1 VYGRLLVTAHD
12 PLSTAFLLVE
22 TTKDTG
28 EPVWAVKWRSADGQ
42 RVRRRLGARAWL
54 VRDGARGWRPRSG
67 RPAAG
72 HLTEYQAR
80 RRVVEFI
87 ERTEA
92 ERAADRARAAESAAR
107 EAAADG
113 PTFRALAHAWL
124 EHVEF
129 VLSAK
134 PSTLRDYRSMLVEPG
149 TPHRRGHGVAIGR
162 IMAAFGDVLVA
173 EVTTAQIESLL
184 VAHARE
190 GVGARSVNK
199 HRQVLCAIF
208 NFGLRPEQ
216 GMRWRLTSNPA
227 AAAAKRRE
235 APPARLEV
243 FTVEQIEA
251 LARAA
256 ESGAWRGPHDDLTD
270 NGSLARAEED
280 AEFAE
285 LLRVAAYTGLRRGEL
300 VALRWHDVRWSER
313 VLVVER
319 ALSGDVE
326 GTTKGGRVR
335 YVPLGDQA
343 LGALDRLSRR
353 PNFTSADDYVFATIA
368 GDRPD
373 PSALRRRFIAAR
385 DAAGLPPLRFHD
397 LRHTA
402 GTLLTRV
409 LDPVTVRDVLGHA
422 DLKTTERYL
431 HAVRASRL
439 SDAATRAFTPDTGA
453 MRGAAARAALRS
465 AVEQLGPSEARRI
478 LDGVG

>member
-1 VYGRLLVTAHD
+1 LKSNGA
-12 PLSTAFLLVE
+12 
-22 TTKDTG
+22 
-28 EPVWAVKWRSADGQ
+28 PVWAVKWRSEDGE
-42 RVRRRLGARAWL
+42 RLRRRLGWAAW
-54 VRDGARGWRPRSG
+54 
-67 RPAAG
+67 
-72 HLTEYQAR
+72 
-80 RRVVEFI
+80 VE
-87 ERTEA
+87 A
-92 ERAADRARAAESAAR
+92 
-107 EAAADG
+107 
-113 PTFRALAHAWL
+113 
-124 EHVEF
+124 
-129 VLSAK
+129 
-134 PSTLRDYRSMLVEPG
+134 
-149 TPHRRGHGVAIGR
+149 
-162 IMAAFGDVLVA
+162 
-173 EVTTAQIESLL
+173 
-184 VAHARE
+184 E

-199 HRQVLCAIF
+199 HRQVLSTIF

-216 GMRWRLTSNPA
+216 AERWRLASNSA
-227 AAAAKRRE
+227 ATVAKRRE

-270 NGSLARAEED
+270 AGALVRAEED
-280 AEFAE
+280 AQLAE

-300 VALRWHDVRWSER
+300 VALHWRDVRWSER

-326 GTTKGGRVR
+326 GTTKRRRIR
-335 YVPLGDQA
+335 YAPLGDQA

-353 PNFTSADDYVFATIA
+353 PNFTSADDYVFATVA

-385 DAAGLPPLRFHD
+385 DAAGLPPLRSHD

-439 SDAATRAFTPDTGA
+439 SDAATRAFTPDTDA
-453 MRGAAARAALRS
+453 ARGVAARAALR
-465 AVEQLGPSEARRI
+465 AAAEQLGPSEARRI
-478 LDGVG
+478 LEGVG

>member
-1 VYGRLLVTAHD
+1 
-12 PLSTAFLLVE
+12 
-22 TTKDTG
+22 
-28 EPVWAVKWRSADGQ
+28 VWAVKWRSADGQ
-42 RVRRRLGARAWL
+42 RVRRRLGAHAWL
-54 VRDGARGWRPRSG
+54 VRDGSHGWRPRSG
-67 RPAAG
+67 RPAPG

-80 RRVVEFI
+80 RRVVESV
-87 ERTEA
+87 EAAEA
-92 ERAADRARAAESAAR
+92 ERAAARARAADDAVR
-107 EAAADG
+107 EAAAGG
-113 PTFRALAHAWL
+113 PTFRTLAHAWL
-124 EHVEF
+124 EHLEF
-129 VLSAK
+129 VLGAK
-134 PSTLRDYRSMLVEPG
+134 PATLRDYRSMLAEPG
-149 TPHRRGHGVAIGR
+149 TPHCRGRGAAIGR
-162 IMAAFGDVLVA
+162 IMAALGDVPVA
-173 EVTTAQIESLL
+173 EVTTAEIEALL
-184 VAHARE
+184 VSHARE

-199 HRQVLCAIF
+199 HRQVLSAIF

-216 GMRWRLTSNPA
+216 PERWRLTSNPA
-227 AAAAKRRE
+227 AATAKRRE

-243 FTVEQIEA
+243 FTVEQVEA

-270 NGSLARAEED
+270 AGALLRTEED
-280 AEFAE
+280 AQFGE

-300 VALRWHDVRWSER
+300 VTLRWRDVRWSER

-319 ALSGDVE
+319 ALSGNVE

-353 PNFTSADDYVFATIA
+353 PNFTSADDYVFTSVA
-368 GDRPD
+368 GDRLD

-385 DAAGLPPLRFHD
+385 DVASLPPLRFHD

-439 SDAATRAFTPDTGA
+439 SDAATRAFTPDTGVA
-453 MRGAAARAALRS
+453 RRTAAAVALRT
-465 AVEQLGPSEARRI
+465 AAEQLGPAEARRI
-478 LDGVG
+478 LESVG